1 MSDTQETKNVKET
14 VKQKYGE
21 IARGESSCCAPLNTS
36 CCGGVDE
43 KIIDLSHG
51 YEPAD
56 LDSLPEGATMG
67 LGCGNPLT
75 LAEIQ
80 PGWKVL
86 DLGSGGGVDVFLAAK
101 KVGDEGHVTG
111 LDMTDDML
119 AKARENAEKGG
130 FTNVT
135 FTRGDI
141 EEMPFP
147 DNSFDLVISNC
158 VINLV
163 PDKRKA
169 YQEIHRVLKPG
180 GMIAIADMATRG
192 EMPEEIRKSAEA
204 WAGCV
209 AGALDLDNYLELVKS
224 EGFVEVET
232 RFENEYD
239 FAKSEDYALLSIGL
253 VGKKQLDS

>member
-1 MSDTQETKNVKET
+1 MSDTISDGQTIKET

-21 IARGESSCCAPLNTS
+21 IARGESSCCSSVNTS
-36 CCGGVDE
+36 CCGSVDE
-43 KIIDLSHG
+43 KTIDLSHG
-51 YEPAD
+51 YDVND
-56 LDSLPEGATMG
+56 LESLPEGATMG
-67 LGCGNPLT
+67 LGCGNPLS

-80 PGWKVL
+80 QGWKVL

-101 KVGDEGHVTG
+101 KVGPDGHVTG

-119 AKARENAEKGG
+119 EKARANAKKGG
-130 FTNVT
+130 FANVT
-135 FTRGDI
+135 FTKGDI
-141 EEMPFP
+141 EEMPFA

-180 GMIAIADMATRG
+180 GMIAIADIATRG

-209 AGALDLDNYLELVKS
+209 AGAMDLSEYLKLVKS
-224 EGFVEVET
+224 EGFTEVAT

-239 FAKSEDYALLSIGL
+239 FGKTEEYAILSIGL
-253 VGKKQLDS
+253 VGKKKA